1 MSDKMGTAML
11 VEGKEKIDF
20 GKKIIEFGAYAV
32 VYVETHNNMKKKS
45 APAVVLKASNEEG
58 GYFSCLS
65 NQEKDYA
72 VKFWKRYL

>member
-32 VYVETHNNMKKKS
+32 VYVETHNKMKKRAYQQS
-45 APAVVLKASNEEG
+45 S
-58 GYFSCLS
+58 
-65 NQEKDYA
+65 
-72 VKFWKRYL
+72 